1 MTLTF
6 GRRSGHRRGWY
17 FDGKDFDEIDVVW
30 SVRVVLAVERIFQW
44 ERSQV
49 EPASASLAA
58 TALIVSLLR
67 AE

>member
-30 SVRVVLAVERIFQW
+30 SVRVVLAVERTFEW
-44 ERSQV
+44 ARSQV
-49 EPASASLAA
+49 ESASLAA
-58 TALIVSLLR
+58 VALIVSLLR